1 LLALNVR
8 AAEDGFIREEHR
20 KLLLVDGDAEIL
32 LDRLE
37 NYDLPFVPKWVGR
50 EER

>member
-1 LLALNVR
+1 MSTQIQQPVW
-8 AAEDGFIREEHR
+8 I
-20 KLLLVDGDAEIL
+20 LLLVDGDAEKL

-37 NYDLPFVPKWVGR
+37 NYDVPFVPKWVGR